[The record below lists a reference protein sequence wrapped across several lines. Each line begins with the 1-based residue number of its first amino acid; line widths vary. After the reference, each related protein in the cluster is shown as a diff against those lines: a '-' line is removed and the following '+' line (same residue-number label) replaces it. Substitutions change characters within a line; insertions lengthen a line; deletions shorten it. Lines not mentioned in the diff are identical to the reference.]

1 MNKGVLAAL
10 LCLFTGMAAHAQANP
25 QPGSTPANTHRMG
38 AYEPAPSDMPLV
50 QDAKTY
56 IQKHLASMSVNEI
69 REAYTQV
76 VAGLNVKLICAVT
89 SDDGP
94 SDWQFVAFRSLD
106 GRWHLTSARRIA
118 SPAPQN

>member
-1 MNKGVLAAL
+1 MNKGALAAL

-25 QPGSTPANTHRMG
+25 QPGSAPSKQPRVG
-38 AYEPAPSDMPLV
+38 AYEPTSSDTPLV
-50 QDAKTY
+50 LDAKNY
-56 IQKHLASMSVNEI
+56 IQKHLASMSVAEV

-106 GRWHLTSARRIA
+106 GCWHLTSAKRIP
-118 SPAPQN
+118 SPSAEN